1 LQFLP
6 IENWQSAIGNEL
18 EPMGERPAE
27 LASRTAPAT
36 LESEPVE
43 SYLRRY
49 DAIIETT
56 TQMLATPRL
65 NERLLLALEGVES
78 IFGHR
83 QAAVAIIN
91 ERDAE
96 LRIRVTV
103 GFDGDSTRV
112 KMPLDS
118 SAACVRVI
126 HDSQSVWISMKED
139 EASQTLFDKMHWQE
153 DVLALPLF
161 GIAEI
166 STKKARDVTAGS
178 RVPPQYWTVDT
189 GTRLGILYVGATE
202 NAIDPISLKL
212 LKLFAER
219 VGVIASLAVH
229 QERLVNTV
237 TKLQR
242 ERQWTESIMKSV
254 ADPIVLTDLDNEI
267 LLQNRRAEEL
277 FSGSANAG
285 EGKRRALKMNDL
297 LFSAY
302 LSSATVSSSETI
314 QRDITL
320 VDPIEGSDIHFE
332 VISTPAANARGEPLG
347 LVSIFRDVTDLREA
361 NEELARNFLKLQ
373 HAEAES
379 RRERDRLDLIIE
391 NVGHPIVVCDSAGN
405 FILFNR
411 RAELLFQENE
421 SFRSPGAAAVRANA
435 VKLTSFISGLASAS
449 ETGRQAEIELID
461 PEDGQSLPMEITARE
476 VLDPA
481 GQVTAVVSILH
492 DLTEI
497 RELERRRVEQQLFES
512 EKLAAVGRLAAS
524 IAHEVNNPLE
534 AIKNALYLMQGTSN
548 GDQNNRFLEIARKET
563 ERVSHIIRQMLG
575 FARRPGEVDWVDVN
589 QLLEETLVLMEKK
602 MRQLRI
608 RITRSFDDSLPRVR
622 ARADQ
627 LRQVFLN
634 LIINAQQAIE
644 GEGEIAISTFRY
656 EQSLQPSIVVQLSD
670 SGVGIDEDDLN
681 RIFDPFFSTGKK
693 GTGLGLWVTQ
703 DIVRQHGG
711 RIDVTSQVGRGTVFS
726 IVLQVESPILE
737 NVESESKQS
746 TR

>member
-1 LQFLP
+1 
-6 IENWQSAIGNEL
+6 
-18 EPMGERPAE
+18 MGESPTE
-27 LASRTAPAT
+27 LTYRNAPSISDSDRASPR
-36 LESEPVE
+36 
-43 SYLRRY
+43 LRQF
-49 DAIIETT
+49 DVFIETT
-56 TQMLATPRL
+56 TQMLATPKL
-65 NERLLLALEGVES
+65 QERLLLALEA
-78 IFGHR
+78 IANNFGHR
-83 QAAVAIIN
+83 QAAIAIIN

-96 LRIRVTV
+96 LRIRAAV
-103 GFDGDSTRV
+103 GFDGDTRV
-112 KMPLDS
+112 EMPLDS

-126 HDSQSVWISMKED
+126 HDAQPLWISMDED
-139 EASQTLFDKMHWQE
+139 ESSRSLFANMQWRSDI
-153 DVLALPLF
+153 LAVPLF
-161 GIAEI
+161 GIAEV
-166 STKKARDVTAGS
+166 SPRPGGGRPANS
-178 RVPPQYWTVDT
+178 YWTFEPGARMGVLYIGVNQESVDAESVT
-189 GTRLGILYVGATE
+189 LIKR
-202 NAIDPISLKL
+202 
-212 LKLFAER
+212 FAER
-219 VGVIASLAVH
+219 IGIVASLATH
-229 QERLVNTV
+229 QERLVSTV

-242 ERQWTESIMKSV
+242 ERQWIESIMKSV

-302 LSSATVSSSETI
+302 LSSATVSSSEVI

-361 NEELARNFLKLQ
+361 NEELARNFVKLQ
-373 HAEAES
+373 QAEAES

-411 RAELLFQENE
+411 RAELLFQETD
-421 SFRSPGAAAVRANA
+421 SYKSSGTAAVRTNA
-435 VKLTSFISGLASAS
+435 VKLTSFISTLASAS

-461 PEDGQSLPMEITARE
+461 PEDGRSLPMEITARE
-476 VLDPA
+476 VLDA
-481 GQVTAVVSILH
+481 TGQVTAVVSILH

-534 AIKNALYLMQGTSN
+534 AIKNALYLLQTS
-548 GDQNNRFLEIARKET
+548 GDDKNSRFLEIARKET

-602 MRQLRI
+602 MRQLKI
-608 RITRSFDDSLPRVR
+608 RITRRFDEELPRIR

-644 GEGEIAISTFRY
+644 GDGEIVISTSRY
-656 EQSLQPSIVVQLSD
+656 EQALQPSIVVQLSD
-670 SGVGIDEDDLN
+670 SGIGIAEDDLA

-711 RIDVTSQVGRGTVFS
+711 RIEVSSEIGRGTVFS
-726 IVLQVESPILE
+726 IVLQVESPVLE
-737 NVESESKQS
+737 EPVNESKVATQ
-746 TR
+746 

>member
-1 LQFLP
+1 
-6 IENWQSAIGNEL
+6 
-18 EPMGERPAE
+18 MGEVPTE
-27 LASRTAPAT
+27 LAFAT
-36 LESEPVE
+36 VPPITDNDRIG
-43 SYLRRY
+43 SYLRQY
-49 DAIIETT
+49 DVFVETT

-65 NERLLLALEGVES
+65 NERLLLALEGIS
-78 IFGHR
+78 NIFGHR

-96 LRIRVTV
+96 LRVRAAV
-103 GFDGDSTRV
+103 GFEGDPPARAD
-112 KMPLDS
+112 MPLDS

-126 HDSQSVWISMKED
+126 HDATPLWISIKD
-139 EASQTLFDKMHWQE
+139 DAASRTLFDKLHWE
-153 DVLALPLF
+153 HDVLALPLF
-161 GIAEI
+161 GISEI
-166 STKKARDVTAGS
+166 APTRGREKGS
-178 RVPPQYWTVDT
+178 PRLPGHFWTFDP
-189 GTRLGILYVGATE
+189 GARLGVLYVGANKDTV
-202 NAIDPISLKL
+202 DPLSLSL
-212 LKLFAER
+212 LKRFADR
-219 VGVIASLAVH
+219 VGIISSLAVH
-229 QERLVNTV
+229 QEKLVSTV

-242 ERQWTESIMKSV
+242 ERQWIESIMKSV

-285 EGKRRALKMNDL
+285 EGKRRALKLNDL

-302 LSSATVSSSETI
+302 LSSATVSSSELV

-320 VDPIEGSDIHFE
+320 VDPIEGSDLHFE

-361 NEELARNFLKLQ
+361 NEELARNFGKLQ
-373 HAEAES
+373 QAEADS

-411 RAELLFQENE
+411 RAELLFEE
-421 SFRSPGAAAVRANA
+421 KFSFRQAAAGAVRTNA

-461 PEDGQSLPMEITARE
+461 PDTGSFLPMEITARE
-476 VLDPA
+476 VLDPTT

-534 AIKNALYLMQGTSN
+534 AIKNALYLMESGSE
-548 GDQNNRFLEIARKET
+548 GDKNSRFLEIARKET

-575 FARRPGEVDWVDVN
+575 FARRSGEVDWVDVN
-589 QLLEETLVLMEKK
+589 QLIEETLVLLEKK

-608 RITRSFDDSLPRVR
+608 RVNRDFDDQLPQIR

-627 LRQVFLN
+627 LRQVVLN
-634 LIINAQQAIE
+634 LIINAQQAIQ
-644 GEGEIAISTFRY
+644 GGGEITISTARY
-656 EQSLQPSIVVQLSD
+656 EQALQPSILIQLSD
-670 SGVGIDEDDLN
+670 TGVGITEDDLN
-681 RIFDPFFSTGKK
+681 RIFEPFFSSGKK

-711 RIDVTSQVGRGTVFS
+711 RIEVASEVSRGTVFT
-726 IVLQVESPILE
+726 IVLQVEPPIFE
-737 NVESESKQS
+737 AQETESRLS
-746 TR
+746 TK

>member
-1 LQFLP
+1 MKQ
-6 IENWQSAIGNEL
+6 
-18 EPMGERPAE
+18 RPFD
-27 LASRTAPAT
+27 
-36 LESEPVE
+36 VF
-43 SYLRRY
+43 
-49 DAIIETT
+49 IETT

-65 NERLLLALEGVES
+65 QERLILALEAIVHS
-78 IFGHR
+78 FGCE
-83 QAAVAIIN
+83 QAAIALIN
-91 ERDAE
+91 EREAD
-96 LRIRVTV
+96 LRFRAAL
-103 GFDGDSTRV
+103 GFDEDQGVS
-112 KMPLDS
+112 KIEMPLDS

-126 HDSQSVWISMKED
+126 HDAHALWIDLDQD
-139 EASQTLFDKMHWQE
+139 ESSRQLFGNMDWRH

-161 GIAEI
+161 GISELPPK
-166 STKKARDVTAGS
+166 TGRDAS
-178 RVPPQYWTVDT
+178 RLPSQYWTFER
-189 GTRLGILYVGATE
+189 GSRLGVLYVGTDRE
-202 NAIDPISLKL
+202 NLDDETYDL
-212 LKLFAER
+212 LRRFSER
-219 VGVIASLAVH
+219 IGIVASLATH
-229 QERLVNTV
+229 QERLVTTV

-242 ERQWTESIMKSV
+242 ERTWIESIMKSV

-297 LFSAY
+297 LFSAF
-302 LSSATVSSSETI
+302 LSSATVSSSEVI

-332 VISTPAANARGEPLG
+332 VISTPATNGRGEPLG

-361 NEELARNFLKLQ
+361 NEELARNFAKLQ
-373 HAEAES
+373 NAESES

-405 FILFNR
+405 YILLNR
-411 RAELLFQENE
+411 RAELLFQENDP
-421 SFRSPGAAAVRANA
+421 SGSSGATAVRANA
-435 VKLTSFISGLASAS
+435 VKLTSFISTLASAAA
-449 ETGRQAEIELID
+449 TGRQAEIELLD
-461 PEDGQSLPMEITARE
+461 PEDGRALPMEITARE
-476 VLDPA
+476 VLDA
-481 GQVTAVVSILH
+481 TGQVTAVVSILH

-534 AIKNALYLMQGTSN
+534 AIKNALYLMQTPGP
-548 GDQNNRFLEIARKET
+548 DVEQNSRFLEIARKET

-589 QLLEETLVLMEKK
+589 QLLEETLVLLEKK
-602 MRQLRI
+602 LRQQHI
-608 RITRSFDDSLPRVR
+608 RLTKSFDPLLPPVR

-634 LIINAQQAIE
+634 LVINAQQAI
-644 GEGEIAISTFRY
+644 GTEGEIRVSTARY
-656 EQSLQPSIVVQLSD
+656 EQALQPSILVQLSD
-670 SGVGIDEDDLN
+670 SGVGIAPDDIA

-711 RIDVTSQVGRGTVFS
+711 RIEVSSDPGRGTVFS
-726 IVLQVESPILE
+726 IVLQVDSPILE
-737 NVESESKQS
+737 DKKPEQAGKK
-746 TR
+746 

>member
-1 LQFLP
+1 
-6 IENWQSAIGNEL
+6 
-18 EPMGERPAE
+18 MGEVPAE
-27 LASRTAPAT
+27 LNFRNAPS
-36 LESEPVE
+36 LSEPERVDP
-43 SYLRRY
+43 YLRQY
-49 DAIIETT
+49 DVFVETT
-56 TQMLATPRL
+56 TQMLATPKL
-65 NERLLLALEGVES
+65 NERLLLALEGIAS

-83 QAAVAIIN
+83 QAAIAIIS

-96 LRIRVTV
+96 LRVRAAV
-103 GFDGDSTRV
+103 GFDGEATRV

-126 HDSQSVWISMKED
+126 HDAYPLWISTDED
-139 EASQTLFDKMHWQE
+139 ESSRALFDKMQWEQ

-161 GIAEI
+161 GVSEI
-166 STKKARDVTAGS
+166 SPKTGRDAAASSRLPANYWTFDPGS
-178 RVPPQYWTVDT
+178 R
-189 GTRLGILYVGATE
+189 LGVLYVGANEKT
-202 NAIDPISLKL
+202 IDPVSLNL
-212 LKLFAER
+212 LKRFSDR
-219 VGVIASLAVH
+219 VGVIASLAIH
-229 QERLVNTV
+229 QDRLVNTV

-242 ERQWTESIMKSV
+242 ERQWIESIMKSV

-302 LSSATVSSSETI
+302 LSSATVSSSEVI

-332 VISTPAANARGEPLG
+332 VISTPAANSRGEPLG

-361 NEELARNFLKLQ
+361 NEELARNFGKLQ

-411 RAELLFQENE
+411 RAELLFQENA
-421 SFRSPGAAAVRANA
+421 SFRSPAAAAGRANA

-461 PEDGQSLPMEITARE
+461 PEGGRSLPMEITARE
-476 VLDPA
+476 VLDPT

-534 AIKNALYLMQGTSN
+534 AIKNALYLMQGSSEG
-548 GDQNNRFLEIARKET
+548 GDKNSRFLEIARKET

-602 MRQLRI
+602 MRQMRI
-608 RITRSFDDSLPRVR
+608 RITRSFDESLPRIR

-644 GEGEIAISTFRY
+644 GDGEIVISTARY
-656 EQSLQPSIVVQLSD
+656 EQSLQPSILVQLSD
-670 SGVGIDEDDLN
+670 SGVGIAEDDIN

-711 RIDVTSQVGRGTVFS
+711 RIEVSSEMGRGTVFS
-726 IVLQVESPILE
+726 IVLQVDSPILE
-737 NVESESKQS
+737 DQESTSKAA

>member
-1 LQFLP
+1 
-6 IENWQSAIGNEL
+6 
-18 EPMGERPAE
+18 MGEIPSE
-27 LASRTAPAT
+27 LAFQTAT
-36 LESEPVE
+36 SLSEPE
-43 SYLRRY
+43 RPSRRARQY
-49 DAIIETT
+49 DVFIETT
-56 TQMLATPRL
+56 TQMLATPKL
-65 NERLLLALEGVES
+65 QERLLLALEAIS
-78 IFGHR
+78 TNFGHR
-83 QAAVAIIN
+83 QAAIAIIN

-96 LRIRVTV
+96 LRIRAAI
-103 GFDGDSTRV
+103 GFDGDASATRV
-112 KMPLDS
+112 EMPLDS

-126 HDSQSVWISMKED
+126 HDAQALWISVEED
-139 EASQTLFDKMHWQE
+139 EASRSLFGNMSWQS
-153 DVLALPLF
+153 DVLAVPLF
-161 GIAEI
+161 GISEI
-166 STKKARDVTAGS
+166 SS
-178 RVPPQYWTVDT
+178 RPGVRTNNNQYWNFEPGARMGV
-189 GTRLGILYVGATE
+189 LYIGANPHTLDAE
-202 NAIDPISLKL
+202 SLTLIKR
-212 LKLFAER
+212 FAER
-219 VGVIASLAVH
+219 IGIVASLAAH
-229 QERLVNTV
+229 QERLVSTV

-242 ERQWTESIMKSV
+242 ERQWIESIMKSV
-254 ADPIVLTDLDNEI
+254 ADPIVLTDLDNQI

-302 LSSATVSSSETI
+302 LSSATVSSLEVI

-332 VISTPAANARGEPLG
+332 VISTPAANGRGEPLG

-361 NEELARNFLKLQ
+361 NEELARNFVKLQ
-373 HAEAES
+373 QAEAES

-411 RAELLFQENE
+411 RAELLFQQNE
-421 SFRSPGAAAVRANA
+421 SFHSSASAAVRTNA
-435 VKLTSFISGLASAS
+435 VKLTSFISTLASGS

-461 PEDGQSLPMEITARE
+461 PEDNRALPMEITARE
-476 VLDPA
+476 VLDA
-481 GQVTAVVSILH
+481 TGQVTAVVSILH

-534 AIKNALYLMQGTSN
+534 AIKNALYLMQGS
-548 GDQNNRFLEIARKET
+548 GDNKNSRFLEIARKET

-575 FARRPGEVDWVDVN
+575 FARRPGEVDWVDIN
-589 QLLEETLVLMEKK
+589 QLLEETLVLLEKK

-608 RITRSFDDSLPRVR
+608 RVTKSLDDSLPRIR

-644 GEGEIAISTFRY
+644 GDGEIVISTSRY
-656 EQSLQPSIVVQLSD
+656 EQALQPSILVQLTD
-670 SGVGIDEDDLN
+670 SGVGIAEDDLT

-711 RIDVTSQVGRGTVFS
+711 RIEVTSELGRGTVFS
-726 IVLQVESPILE
+726 IVLQVESPLL
-737 NVESESKQS
+737 ESEDGGSKS
-746 TR
+746 TTR

>member
-1 LQFLP
+1 
-6 IENWQSAIGNEL
+6 
-18 EPMGERPAE
+18 MGEIPSEVAN
-27 LASRTAPAT
+27 RTGPS
-36 LESEPVE
+36 LSEPNG
-43 SYLRRY
+43 YRARMRQY
-49 DAIIETT
+49 DVFIETT
-56 TQMLATPRL
+56 TQMLATPKL
-65 NERLLLALEGVES
+65 QERLLLALEAIS
-78 IFGHR
+78 TSFGHR
-83 QAAVAIIN
+83 QAAIAIIN
-91 ERDAE
+91 EREAE
-96 LRIRVTV
+96 LRIRAAI
-103 GFDGDSTRV
+103 GFEGDPATRV
-112 KMPLDS
+112 EMPLDS
-118 SAACVRVI
+118 SASCVRVM
-126 HDSQSVWISMKED
+126 HDGQPAWISMEDD
-139 EASQTLFDKMHWQE
+139 EASRSLFGNIRWQS
-153 DVLALPLF
+153 DVLAVPLF
-161 GIAEI
+161 GISEI
-166 STKKARDVTAGS
+166 PS
-178 RVPPQYWTVDT
+178 RPGVRRTNNQQYWASEPGVRM
-189 GTRLGILYVGATE
+189 GVLYVGANQDSIDTE
-202 NAIDPISLKL
+202 SLTLIKR
-212 LKLFAER
+212 FAER
-219 VGVIASLAVH
+219 IGIVASLAAH
-229 QERLVNTV
+229 QERLVSTI

-242 ERQWTESIMKSV
+242 ERQWIESIMKSV
-254 ADPIVLTDLDNEI
+254 ADPIVLTDLDNQI

-302 LSSATVSSSETI
+302 LSSATVSSSKVI

-332 VISTPAANARGEPLG
+332 VISTPATNARGEPLG

-361 NEELARNFLKLQ
+361 NEELAHNFGKLQ

-421 SFRSPGAAAVRANA
+421 SFKSSAAAGVRANA
-435 VKLTSFISGLASAS
+435 VKLTSFISALASAS

-461 PEDGQSLPMEITARE
+461 PESGQSLPMEITARE
-476 VLDPA
+476 VLDIT

-512 EKLAAVGRLAAS
+512 EKLAAIGRLAAS

-534 AIKNALYLMQGTSN
+534 AIKNALYLMQAGGE
-548 GDQNNRFLEIARKET
+548 GDKNSRFLEIARKET

-589 QLLEETLVLMEKK
+589 QLLEEMLVLMEKK

-608 RITRSFDDSLPRVR
+608 RITPSFDKDLPRIR

-627 LRQVFLN
+627 LLQVFLN
-634 LIINAQQAIE
+634 LIINAQQAIQ
-644 GEGEIAISTFRY
+644 GDGEIVISTSRH
-656 EQSLQPSIVVQLSD
+656 EQALQPSIIVQLTD
-670 SGVGIDEDDLN
+670 TGVGIAEDDLS

-703 DIVRQHGG
+703 DMVRQHGG
-711 RIDVTSQVGRGTVFS
+711 RIEVSSEIGRGTVFS
-726 IVLQVESPILE
+726 IVLHVESPVLADQ
-737 NVESESKQS
+737 ESQSKLA
-746 TR
+746 RR

>member
-1 LQFLP
+1 
-6 IENWQSAIGNEL
+6 
-18 EPMGERPAE
+18 
-27 LASRTAPAT
+27 
-36 LESEPVE
+36 
-43 SYLRRY
+43 
-49 DAIIETT
+49 
-56 TQMLATPRL
+56 
-65 NERLLLALEGVES
+65 
-78 IFGHR
+78 
-83 QAAVAIIN
+83 
-91 ERDAE
+91 
-96 LRIRVTV
+96 
-103 GFDGDSTRV
+103 
-112 KMPLDS
+112 
-118 SAACVRVI
+118 
-126 HDSQSVWISMKED
+126 
-139 EASQTLFDKMHWQE
+139 
-153 DVLALPLF
+153 
-161 GIAEI
+161 
-166 STKKARDVTAGS
+166 
-178 RVPPQYWTVDT
+178 
-189 GTRLGILYVGATE
+189 
-202 NAIDPISLKL
+202 LKL
-212 LKLFAER
+212 LKLFADR
-219 VGVIASLAVH
+219 IGVIASLAVH
-229 QERLVNTV
+229 QERLVSTV

-302 LSSATVSSSETI
+302 LSSATVSSSEVI

-361 NEELARNFLKLQ
+361 NEELARNFVKLQ

-421 SFRSPGAAAVRANA
+421 TFRSPAAAAVRANA
-435 VKLTSFISGLASAS
+435 VKLTSFISGLAPSS

-461 PEDGQSLPMEITARE
+461 PEGGRSLPMEITARE
-476 VLDPA
+476 VLDPT

-534 AIKNALYLMQGTSN
+534 AIKNALYLMQDSSN
-548 GDQNNRFLEIARKET
+548 GDQNSRFLEIARKET

-608 RITRSFDDSLPRVR
+608 RITSSFDDELPRVR

-644 GEGEIAISTFRY
+644 GEGEITISTFRY
-656 EQSLQPSIVVQLSD
+656 EQALQPSIVIQLSD
-670 SGVGIDEDDLN
+670 SGVGIAEDDLN

-711 RIDVTSQVGRGTVFS
+711 RIDVTSEVGRGTVFN
-726 IVLQVESPILE
+726 IVLQVESPVLE
-737 NVESESKQS
+737 NVDSESKQF

>member
-1 LQFLP
+1 
-6 IENWQSAIGNEL
+6 
-18 EPMGERPAE
+18 MGEVPTE
-27 LASRTAPAT
+27 LAFTTVPPISDNDRIG
-36 LESEPVE
+36 
-43 SYLRRY
+43 SYIRQY
-49 DAIIETT
+49 DVFVETT

-65 NERLLLALEGVES
+65 NERLLLALEGIS
-78 IFGHR
+78 NIFGHR

-96 LRIRVTV
+96 LRVRAAV
-103 GFDGDSTRV
+103 GFDGEHPARAE
-112 KMPLDS
+112 MPLDS

-126 HDSQSVWISMKED
+126 HDAVPLWISIQED
-139 EASQTLFDKMHWQE
+139 IASRTLFDKMQWE
-153 DVLALPLF
+153 LDVLALPLF
-161 GIAEI
+161 GISEI
-166 STKKARDVTAGS
+166 TTKGS
-178 RVPPQYWTVDT
+178 RDSSSSSRLPGHVPEHAYWSFDP
-189 GTRLGILYVGATE
+189 GSRLGVLYVGANRDT
-202 NAIDPISLKL
+202 IDPLSLSL
-212 LKLFAER
+212 LKRFADR
-219 VGVIASLAVH
+219 IGVIASLAIH
-229 QERLVNTV
+229 QEKLVGTV

-242 ERQWTESIMKSV
+242 ERQWIESIMKSV

-302 LSSATVSSSETI
+302 LSSATVSSSEVV

-361 NEELARNFLKLQ
+361 NEELARNFVKLQ
-373 HAEAES
+373 QAEADS

-411 RAELLFQENE
+411 RAELLFEE
-421 SFRSPGAAAVRANA
+421 KSSFRSAATSAVRTNA
-435 VKLTSFISGLASAS
+435 VKLTSFISGLASAA

-461 PEDGQSLPMEITARE
+461 PDSARLLPMEITARE
-476 VLDPA
+476 VLDPT

-534 AIKNALYLMQGTSN
+534 AIKNALYLMESGAE
-548 GDQNNRFLEIARKET
+548 GDKNSRFLEIARKET

-575 FARRPGEVDWVDVN
+575 FARRSGEVDWVDVN
-589 QLLEETLVLMEKK
+589 QLLEETLVLLEKK
-602 MRQLRI
+602 MRQVRI
-608 RITRSFDDSLPRVR
+608 RVTRDFDESLPKVR

-634 LIINAQQAIE
+634 LIINAQQAIAN
-644 GEGEIAISTFRY
+644 GGEINITTSRY
-656 EQSLQPSIVVQLSD
+656 EQALQPSIVVQLSD
-670 SGVGIDEDDLN
+670 TGAGINEDDLM

-711 RIDVTSQVGRGTVFS
+711 RIEVTSEVGRGTVFT
-726 IVLQVESPILE
+726 IILQVDSPILE
-737 NVESESKQS
+737 DGKAESSSLAK
-746 TR
+746 

>member
-1 LQFLP
+1 
-6 IENWQSAIGNEL
+6 
-18 EPMGERPAE
+18 MGEVPAE
-27 LASRTAPAT
+27 LAFQTAPSISD
-36 LESEPVE
+36 SERAAPH
-43 SYLRRY
+43 LRQF
-49 DAIIETT
+49 DVFIETT
-56 TQMLATPRL
+56 TQMLATPKL
-65 NERLLLALEGVES
+65 HERLLLALEA
-78 IFGHR
+78 IATNFGHR
-83 QAAVAIIN
+83 QAAIAIIN

-96 LRIRVTV
+96 LRVRAAI
-103 GFDGDSTRV
+103 GFDVDPSTNRIE
-112 KMPLDS
+112 MPLDS

-126 HDSQSVWISMKED
+126 HDAQALWISMDKD
-139 EASQTLFDKMHWQE
+139 ESSRSLFANMQWQE
-153 DVLALPLF
+153 DVLAVPLF
-161 GIAEI
+161 GISEI
-166 STKKARDVTAGS
+166 SPKTTRS
-178 RVPPQYWTVDT
+178 RNQYWSFEP
-189 GTRLGILYVGATE
+189 GARLGVLYVGANRDTLHS
-202 NAIDPISLKL
+202 DSLNLIKR
-212 LKLFAER
+212 FAER
-219 VGVIASLAVH
+219 IGIVASLATH
-229 QERLVNTV
+229 QERLINTV

-242 ERQWTESIMKSV
+242 ERQWIESIMKSV

-302 LSSATVSSSETI
+302 LSSATVSSSEVI

-332 VISTPAANARGEPLG
+332 VISTPATNARGEPLG

-361 NEELARNFLKLQ
+361 NEELAHNFVKLQ

-411 RAELLFQENE
+411 RAELLFQENQGFK
-421 SFRSPGAAAVRANA
+421 SSAAAAVRANA
-435 VKLTSFISGLASAS
+435 VKLTSFISALASAS

-461 PEDGQSLPMEITARE
+461 PESGQSLPMEITARE
-476 VLDPA
+476 VLDMT

-534 AIKNALYLMQGTSN
+534 AIKNALYLMQN
-548 GDQNNRFLEIARKET
+548 AEGDKNSRFLEIARKET

-575 FARRPGEVDWVDVN
+575 FARRPGEVDWVDIN

-602 MRQLRI
+602 MRQMRI
-608 RITRSFDDSLPRVR
+608 RITKSFDASLPPIR

-634 LIINAQQAIE
+634 LIINAQQAIK
-644 GEGEIAISTFRY
+644 GEGEIVISTSRY
-656 EQSLQPSIVVQLSD
+656 EQALQPSIVIQLSD
-670 SGVGIDEDDLN
+670 SGVGIAEDDLN

-711 RIDVTSQVGRGTVFS
+711 RIEVSSEIGRGTVFS

-737 NVESESKQS
+737 DQESESKLATQ
-746 TR
+746 

>member
-1 LQFLP
+1 
-6 IENWQSAIGNEL
+6 
-18 EPMGERPAE
+18 MGEVPAE
-27 LASRTAPAT
+27 LSFRTAPSISD
-36 LESEPVE
+36 SERISPH
-43 SYLRRY
+43 LRQY
-49 DAIIETT
+49 DVFIETT
-56 TQMLATPRL
+56 TQMLATPKL
-65 NERLLLALEGVES
+65 HERLLLALEAIS
-78 IFGHR
+78 NSFGHR
-83 QAAVAIIN
+83 QAAIAIIN

-96 LRIRVTV
+96 LRVRAAI
-103 GFDGDSTRV
+103 GFDVDSTRV
-112 KMPLDS
+112 DMPLDS

-126 HDSQSVWISMKED
+126 HDAQPLWISIQDD
-139 EASQTLFDKMHWQE
+139 ESSRSLFGTMQWQDE
-153 DVLALPLF
+153 VLAVPLF
-161 GIAEI
+161 GISELPA
-166 STKKARDVTAGS
+166 KPGRDRRS
-178 RVPPQYWTVDT
+178 QYWTFEP
-189 GTRLGILYVGATE
+189 GARLGVLYLGA
-202 NAIDPISLKL
+202 NRDAVDPDSLFLIKR
-212 LKLFAER
+212 FAER
-219 VGVIASLAVH
+219 IGIVASLATH

-242 ERQWTESIMKSV
+242 ERQWIESIMKSV

-302 LSSATVSSSETI
+302 LSSATVSSSEVI

-361 NEELARNFLKLQ
+361 NDELANNFVKLQ

-421 SFRSPGAAAVRANA
+421 SFRSSAAAAVRANA

-461 PEDGQSLPMEITARE
+461 PESGRSLPMEITARE
-476 VLDPA
+476 VLDLT

-534 AIKNALYLMQGTSN
+534 AIKNALYLMQAS
-548 GDQNNRFLEIARKET
+548 GDEKNARFLEIARKET

-575 FARRPGEVDWVDVN
+575 LARKPGEVDWVDVN

-608 RITRSFDDSLPRVR
+608 RLTRSLDESLPKVR

-634 LIINAQQAIE
+634 LIINAQQAIQ
-644 GEGEIAISTFRY
+644 GDGEISLSTSRY
-656 EQSLQPSIVVQLSD
+656 EQALQPSILIQISD
-670 SGVGIDEDDLN
+670 SGIGITEDDLT

-711 RIDVTSQVGRGTVFS
+711 RIEVSSEVGHGTVFN
-726 IVLQVESPILE
+726 IVLQVDSPILE
-737 NVESESKQS
+737 DVKSESKPAS
-746 TR
+746 K

>member
-1 LQFLP
+1 
-6 IENWQSAIGNEL
+6 
-18 EPMGERPAE
+18 MGEIPSEVAF
-27 LASRTAPAT
+27 RTAPS
-36 LESEPVE
+36 LSEPE
-43 SYLRRY
+43 RPGRRASQY
-49 DAIIETT
+49 DVFIETT
-56 TQMLATPRL
+56 TQMLATPKL
-65 NERLLLALEGVES
+65 QERLLLALEAIS
-78 IFGHR
+78 TNFGHR
-83 QAAVAIIN
+83 QAAIAIIN

-96 LRIRVTV
+96 LWVRAAV
-103 GFDGDSTRV
+103 GFEADPATTRV
-112 KMPLDS
+112 EMPLDS

-126 HDSQSVWISMKED
+126 HDAAPLWISMEED
-139 EASQTLFDKMHWQE
+139 EASRGLFANMSWQS
-153 DVLALPLF
+153 DVLAVPLF
-161 GIAEI
+161 GISEI
-166 STKKARDVTAGS
+166 SS
-178 RVPPQYWTVDT
+178 RPSTGRPNNQYWTFEPGARMGV
-189 GTRLGILYVGATE
+189 LYVGANQDQVDSE
-202 NAIDPISLKL
+202 SLTL
-212 LKLFAER
+212 IKLFAER
-219 VGVIASLAVH
+219 IGMVASLAAH
-229 QERLVNTV
+229 QERLVGTV

-242 ERQWTESIMKSV
+242 ERQWIESIMKSV
-254 ADPIVLTDLDNEI
+254 ADPIVLTDLDNQI

-302 LSSATVSSSETI
+302 LSSATVSSSEVI

-361 NEELARNFLKLQ
+361 NEELARNFVKLQ
-373 HAEAES
+373 QAEAES

-411 RAELLFQENE
+411 RAELLFQENK
-421 SFRSPGAAAVRANA
+421 SFDSSASAAVRTNA
-435 VKLTSFISGLASAS
+435 VKLTSFISTLASAS

-461 PEDGQSLPMEITARE
+461 PEDNRSLPMEITARE
-476 VLDPA
+476 VLDA
-481 GQVTAVVSILH
+481 TGQVTAVVSILH

-534 AIKNALYLMQGTSN
+534 AIKNALYLMQTGAE
-548 GDQNNRFLEIARKET
+548 GDKNSRFLEIARKET

-589 QLLEETLVLMEKK
+589 QLLEETLVLMEKR

-608 RITRSFDDSLPRVR
+608 HVARSFDESLPMIR

-634 LIINAQQAIE
+634 LILNAQQAIK
-644 GEGEIAISTFRY
+644 GEGEITITTSRY
-656 EQSLQPSIVVQLSD
+656 EQALQPSIVVQLSD
-670 SGVGIDEDDLN
+670 SGVGIAEDDLA

-711 RIDVTSQVGRGTVFS
+711 RIEVSSEPGRGTVFT

-737 NVESESKQS
+737 DQESESKS
-746 TR
+746 TTR

>member
-1 LQFLP
+1 MAEVP
-6 IENWQSAIGNEL
+6 T
-18 EPMGERPAE
+18 E
-27 LASRTAPAT
+27 LAFAT
-36 LESEPVE
+36 VPPISDNDRIG
-43 SYLRRY
+43 SYIRQY
-49 DAIIETT
+49 DVFVETT

-65 NERLLLALEGVES
+65 NERLLLALEGIS
-78 IFGHR
+78 NIFGHR

-96 LRIRVTV
+96 LRVRAAV
-103 GFDGDSTRV
+103 GFEGEHPARAD
-112 KMPLDS
+112 MPLDS

-126 HDSQSVWISMKED
+126 HDAVPLWIAIQED
-139 EASQTLFDKMHWQE
+139 IASRTLFDKMHWE
-153 DVLALPLF
+153 HDVLALPLF
-161 GIAEI
+161 GISEI
-166 STKKARDVTAGS
+166 TTKGS
-178 RVPPQYWTVDT
+178 RDSTNISRLPGDAYWSFDP
-189 GTRLGILYVGATE
+189 GSRLGVLYIGADRDS
-202 NAIDPISLKL
+202 IDPLSLSL
-212 LKLFAER
+212 LKRFADR
-219 VGVIASLAVH
+219 IGVIASLAIH
-229 QERLVNTV
+229 QEKLVNTV

-242 ERQWTESIMKSV
+242 ERQWIESIMKSV

-302 LSSATVSSSETI
+302 LSSATVSSSEVV

-361 NEELARNFLKLQ
+361 NEELARNFVKLQ
-373 HAEAES
+373 QAEADS

-411 RAELLFQENE
+411 RAELLFEE
-421 SFRSPGAAAVRANA
+421 KSSFRSAATSAVRTNA

-461 PEDGQSLPMEITARE
+461 PDSGRFLPMEITARE
-476 VLDPA
+476 VLDPT

-534 AIKNALYLMQGTSN
+534 AIKNALYLMESGAE
-548 GDQNNRFLEIARKET
+548 GDKNSRFLEIARKET

-575 FARRPGEVDWVDVN
+575 FARRSGEVDWVDVN
-589 QLLEETLVLMEKK
+589 QLIEETLVLLEKK

-608 RITRSFDDSLPRVR
+608 RVTRDFDESLPKVR

-634 LIINAQQAIE
+634 LIINAQQAIAN
-644 GEGEIAISTFRY
+644 GGEINITTSRY
-656 EQSLQPSIVVQLSD
+656 EQALQPSIVVQLSD
-670 SGVGIDEDDLN
+670 SGVGINEDDMM

-711 RIDVTSQVGRGTVFS
+711 RIEVSSEVGQGTVFT
-726 IVLQVESPILE
+726 IILQVDSPILE
-737 NVESESKQS
+737 DGNAESSIAK
-746 TR
+746 

>member
-1 LQFLP
+1 
-6 IENWQSAIGNEL
+6 
-18 EPMGERPAE
+18 MGEVPSE
-27 LASRTAPAT
+27 LALPAPSTIA
-36 LESEPVE
+36 ESGPV
-43 SYLRRY
+43 SLRY
-49 DAIIETT
+49 FDVFIETT

-65 NERLLLALEGVES
+65 QERLLLALEAIVHN
-78 IFGHR
+78 FGCQ
-83 QAAVAIIN
+83 QAAIAIIN
-91 ERDAE
+91 EREAG
-96 LRIRVTV
+96 LRIRGAI
-103 GFDGDSTRV
+103 GFDDEYAAGKID
-112 KMPLDS
+112 MPLDS
-118 SAACVRVI
+118 SATCVRVI
-126 HDSQSVWISMKED
+126 HDAQPVWIDLDTD
-139 EASQTLFDKMHWQE
+139 ESSRQLIGKLNWQQDLLAFPLYGISELPPKAGRERTARLPGQYWTLE
-153 DVLALPLF
+153 
-161 GIAEI
+161 
-166 STKKARDVTAGS
+166 RGS
-178 RVPPQYWTVDT
+178 RVGV
-189 GTRLGILYVGATE
+189 LYVGADRETLHSE
-202 NAIDPISLKL
+202 SFTL
-212 LKLFAER
+212 LRRFAER
-219 VGVIASLAVH
+219 IGLVASLATH
-229 QERLVNTV
+229 QERLVGTV

-242 ERQWTESIMKSV
+242 ERQWIESIMKSV

-302 LSSATVSSSETI
+302 LSSATVSSSEVI

-320 VDPIEGSDIHFE
+320 VDPLEGSDIHFE

-361 NEELARNFLKLQ
+361 NEELARNFIKLQ

-411 RAELLFQENE
+411 RAELLFQENPIF
-421 SFRSPGAAAVRANA
+421 SSSAATAVRTNA
-435 VKLTSFISGLASAS
+435 VKLTSFISTLASAS
-449 ETGRQAEIELID
+449 ETARQAEIELSD
-461 PEDGQSLPMEITARE
+461 PEDGQALPMEITARE
-476 VLDPA
+476 VLDEA

-534 AIKNALYLMQGTSN
+534 AIKNALYLMQTSSDFEEN
-548 GDQNNRFLEIARKET
+548 SRFLEIARKET

-589 QLLEETLVLMEKK
+589 QLLEETFVLLEKK
-602 MRQLRI
+602 MRQQ
-608 RITRSFDDSLPRVR
+608 RITIAKSLDPRLPRVR

-634 LIINAQQAIE
+634 LIINAQQAIS
-644 GEGEIAISTFRY
+644 GEGEIQISTARY
-656 EQSLQPSIVVQLSD
+656 EQALQPSIIVQLSD
-670 SGVGIDEDDLN
+670 SGVGIAADDLT

-711 RIDVTSQVGRGTVFS
+711 RIEVTSDIGRGTVFS
-726 IVLQVESPILE
+726 IVLQVDSPVLE
-737 NVESESKQS
+737 DKKALGAVVYHLLE
-746 TR
+746 TDR

>member
-1 LQFLP
+1 M
-6 IENWQSAIGNEL
+6 SDS
-18 EPMGERPAE
+18 ERTSPQ
-27 LASRTAPAT
+27 
-36 LESEPVE
+36 
-43 SYLRRY
+43 LRQY
-49 DAIIETT
+49 DVFIETT
-56 TQMLATPRL
+56 TQMLATPKL
-65 NERLLLALEGVES
+65 HERLLLALEAIS
-78 IFGHR
+78 NNFGHR
-83 QAAVAIIN
+83 QAAIAIIN

-96 LRIRVTV
+96 LRVRAAV
-103 GFDGDSTRV
+103 GFDVDFSTTRV
-112 KMPLDS
+112 EMPLDS

-126 HDSQSVWISMKED
+126 HDAQSLWISMQED
-139 EASQTLFDKMHWQE
+139 ESSRSLFADMQWQD
-153 DVLALPLF
+153 DVLAVPLF
-161 GIAEI
+161 GISEI
-166 STKKARDVTAGS
+166 PAKPGRDG
-178 RVPPQYWTVDT
+178 RRNQYWTFEP
-189 GTRLGILYVGATE
+189 GARLGVLYVGANRDTV
-202 NAIDPISLKL
+202 DPDSLTLIKR
-212 LKLFAER
+212 FAER
-219 VGVIASLAVH
+219 IGIVASLATH

-242 ERQWTESIMKSV
+242 ERQWIESIMKSV

-302 LSSATVSSSETI
+302 LSSATVSSSEVI

-361 NEELARNFLKLQ
+361 NDELAHNFGKLQ
-373 HAEAES
+373 HAESES

-411 RAELLFQENE
+411 RAELLFQENA
-421 SFRSPGAAAVRANA
+421 SFRSSAAAAVRANA

-461 PEDGQSLPMEITARE
+461 PESGRSLPMEITARE
-476 VLDPA
+476 VLDA
-481 GQVTAVVSILH
+481 TGQVTAVVSILH

-534 AIKNALYLMQGTSN
+534 AIKNALYLMQTNAGEDEKN
-548 GDQNNRFLEIARKET
+548 LRFLEIARKET

-602 MRQLRI
+602 LRQLRI
-608 RITRSFDDSLPRVR
+608 RITPSFDGSLPKIR

-634 LIINAQQAIE
+634 LIINAQQAIQ
-644 GEGEIAISTFRY
+644 GDGEIVISTSRY
-656 EQSLQPSIVVQLSD
+656 EQALQPSIVIQLSD
-670 SGVGIDEDDLN
+670 SGVGIPEDDLN

-711 RIDVTSQVGRGTVFS
+711 RIEVSSEVGRGTVFS
-726 IVLQVESPILE
+726 IVLQVDSPILE
-737 NVESESKQS
+737 DVKSESLSSSK
-746 TR
+746 

>member
-1 LQFLP
+1 
-6 IENWQSAIGNEL
+6 
-18 EPMGERPAE
+18 MGEVPSE
-27 LASRTAPAT
+27 LALQAANSIA
-36 LESEPVE
+36 ESARLKQRPFDVF
-43 SYLRRY
+43 
-49 DAIIETT
+49 IETT
-56 TQMLATPRL
+56 TQMLATPL
-65 NERLLLALEGVES
+65 LQERLLLALEAIVHN
-78 IFGHR
+78 FGC
-83 QAAVAIIN
+83 QQVAIAMIN
-91 ERDAE
+91 EREAE
-96 LRIRVTV
+96 LRIRAAL
-103 GFDGDSTRV
+103 GFDDEV
-112 KMPLDS
+112 LAAKIDIPLDS

-126 HDSQSVWISMKED
+126 HDAQALWIDPQED
-139 EASQTLFDKMHWQE
+139 ESSRQVFGKLEWQY
-153 DVLALPLF
+153 DVLAIPLY
-161 GIAEI
+161 GISEI
-166 STKKARDVTAGS
+166 QPKAARETITIS
-178 RVPPQYWTVDT
+178 PRVPGQYWTFER
-189 GTRLGILYVGATE
+189 GSRLGVLYVGTE
-202 NAIDPISLKL
+202 RDNLDGESYDL
-212 LKLFAER
+212 LRRFAER
-219 VGVIASLAVH
+219 IGIVASLAAH
-229 QERLVNTV
+229 QERLVSTV

-242 ERQWTESIMKSV
+242 ERQWIESIMKSV

-285 EGKRRALKMNDL
+285 EGKRRALKMNGL

-302 LSSATVSSSETI
+302 LSSATVSSSEVV

-332 VISTPAANARGEPLG
+332 VISTPAANSRGEPLG

-361 NEELARNFLKLQ
+361 NEELARNFARLQ
-373 HAEAES
+373 HAEEDS

-391 NVGHPIVVCDSAGN
+391 NVGHPIVVCDSSGN

-411 RAELLFQENE
+411 RAELLFQEND
-421 SFRSPGAAAVRANA
+421 SFRLSAAAAVRTNA
-435 VKLTSFISGLASAS
+435 VKLTSFISTLASAS

-461 PEDGQSLPMEITARE
+461 PEEGRSLPMEITARE
-476 VLDPA
+476 VLDA
-481 GQVTAVVSILH
+481 TGQVTAVVSILH

-534 AIKNALYLMQGTSN
+534 AIKNALYLMQTGS
-548 GDQNNRFLEIARKET
+548 DFEQNSRFLEIARKET

-589 QLLEETLVLMEKK
+589 QVLEETLVLLEKK

-608 RITRSFDDSLPRVR
+608 KVTKSLDPALPHIR

-634 LIINAQQAIE
+634 LILNAQQAIE
-644 GEGEIAISTFRY
+644 GEGAIHISTSRY
-656 EQSLQPSIVVQLSD
+656 DQALQPSILVQMSD
-670 SGVGIDEDDLN
+670 SGVGIAQDDIA

-711 RIDVTSQVGRGTVFS
+711 RIEVSSDVGRGTVFS
-726 IVLQVESPILE
+726 IVLQVDSPVLE
-737 NVESESKQS
+737 DKNPAKISK
-746 TR
+746 

>member
-1 LQFLP
+1 
-6 IENWQSAIGNEL
+6 
-18 EPMGERPAE
+18 MGEVPTE
-27 LASRTAPAT
+27 LTFRAPAAIPDS
-36 LESEPVE
+36 ES
-43 SYLRRY
+43 SATYLRQY
-49 DAIIETT
+49 DVFIETT
-56 TQMLATPRL
+56 TQMLATPKL
-65 NERLLLALEGVES
+65 HERLLLALEAISNV
-78 IFGHR
+78 FGHP
-83 QAAVAIIN
+83 QSAIAIVD
-91 ERDAE
+91 ERSAE
-96 LRIRVTV
+96 LRIRAAV
-103 GFDGDSTRV
+103 GFDWDQSTRIE
-112 KMPLDS
+112 MPLDS

-126 HDSQSVWISMKED
+126 HDAFPLWISMEED
-139 EASQTLFDKMHWQE
+139 ESSRSLFDSMHWQSN
-153 DVLALPLF
+153 VLALPLF
-161 GIAEI
+161 GIPEMTAKPGRDPSASSRLAEHYW
-166 STKKARDVTAGS
+166 TFEPGS
-178 RVPPQYWTVDT
+178 R
-189 GTRLGILYVGATE
+189 LGVLYIGARE
-202 NAIDPISLKL
+202 QDLDPAALSL
-212 LKLFAER
+212 LKRFADR
-219 VGVIASLAVH
+219 IGVVASLAIQ
-229 QERLVNTV
+229 QERLVGSV

-242 ERQWTESIMKSV
+242 ERQWIESIMKSV

-302 LSSATVSSSETI
+302 LSSATVSSSELI

-332 VISTPAANARGEPLG
+332 VISTPAANSRGEPLG

-361 NEELARNFLKLQ
+361 NEELARNFVKLQ
-373 HAEAES
+373 QAEEDS

-391 NVGHPIVVCDSAGN
+391 NVGHPIVVCDVSGN

-411 RAELLFQENE
+411 RAEVLFPDYE
-421 SFRSPGAAAVRANA
+421 SFSTRGSAAVRSNA

-461 PEDGQSLPMEITARE
+461 PESGRLLPMEITARE
-476 VLDPA
+476 VLDPT

-534 AIKNALYLMQGTSN
+534 AIKNALYLMQSGSEDN
-548 GDQNNRFLEIARKET
+548 KNARFLEIARKET

-575 FARRPGEVDWVDVN
+575 FARKPKEVDWVDVN
-589 QLLEETLVLMEKK
+589 QILEETLVLLEKK
-602 MRQLRI
+602 MKQLRI
-608 RITRSFDDSLPRVR
+608 RVTRSLDESLPQVR

-634 LIINAQQAIE
+634 LIINAQQAIP
-644 GEGEIAISTFRY
+644 GEGQITITTSRY
-656 EQSLQPSIVVQLSD
+656 EQALQPSILIQLSD
-670 SGVGIDEDDLN
+670 TGVGIAEDDVT
-681 RIFDPFFSTGKK
+681 RIFEPFFSTGKK

-711 RIDVTSQVGRGTVFS
+711 RIEVSSELGRGTVFS
-726 IVLQVESPILE
+726 IILQVDSPVLE
-737 NVESESKQS
+737 EKEPADTTK
-746 TR
+746 

>member
-1 LQFLP
+1 
-6 IENWQSAIGNEL
+6 
-18 EPMGERPAE
+18 MGETPSE
-27 LASRTAPAT
+27 LAIRTAPS
-36 LESEPVE
+36 LSEPE
-43 SYLRRY
+43 RTSPRARQY
-49 DAIIETT
+49 DVFIETT
-56 TQMLATPRL
+56 TQMLATPKL
-65 NERLLLALEGVES
+65 HERLLLALEAIS
-78 IFGHR
+78 TNFGHR
-83 QAAVAIIN
+83 QAAIAIIN

-96 LRIRVTV
+96 LRIRAAV
-103 GFDGDSTRV
+103 GFEGDPSATRV
-112 KMPLDS
+112 EMPLDS

-126 HDSQSVWISMKED
+126 HDGQPLWISMED
-139 EASQTLFDKMHWQE
+139 EASRSLFGNVRWE
-153 DVLALPLF
+153 SDVLAVPLF
-161 GIAEI
+161 GISEI
-166 STKKARDVTAGS
+166 TS
-178 RVPPQYWTVDT
+178 RPGAVRTTNQYWTFEPGERMGV
-189 GTRLGILYVGATE
+189 LYVGANQETV
-202 NAIDPISLKL
+202 DPESLTLIKR
-212 LKLFAER
+212 FAER
-219 VGVIASLAVH
+219 IGIVASLAAH
-229 QERLVNTV
+229 QERLVSTV

-242 ERQWTESIMKSV
+242 ERQWIESIMKSV
-254 ADPIVLTDLDNEI
+254 ADPIVLTDLDNQI

-302 LSSATVSSSETI
+302 LSSATVSSSEVI

-361 NEELARNFLKLQ
+361 NEELARNFVKLQ
-373 HAEAES
+373 QAEAES

-411 RAELLFQENE
+411 RAELLFQENTLNL
-421 SFRSPGAAAVRANA
+421 SASVAVRTNA
-435 VKLTSFISGLASAS
+435 VKLTSFISTLASAS

-461 PEDGQSLPMEITARE
+461 PEDGRALPMEITARE
-476 VLDPA
+476 VLDA
-481 GQVTAVVSILH
+481 TGQVTAVVSILH

-534 AIKNALYLMQGTSN
+534 AIKNALYLMQAGGE
-548 GDQNNRFLEIARKET
+548 GDKNSRFLEIARKET

-589 QLLEETLVLMEKK
+589 QVLEETFVLMEKR

-608 RITRSFDDSLPRVR
+608 HVKRSFDQSLPLIR

-634 LIINAQQAIE
+634 LIINAQQAIK
-644 GEGEIAISTFRY
+644 GEGQIEIRTSRY

-670 SGVGIDEDDLN
+670 SGIGIAEDDLA

-711 RIDVTSQVGRGTVFS
+711 RIEVSSEVGRGTVFS
-726 IVLQVESPILE
+726 IVLQVESPLLE
-737 NVESESKQS
+737 DQVNESRL
-746 TR
+746 TIR

>member
-1 LQFLP
+1 
-6 IENWQSAIGNEL
+6 
-18 EPMGERPAE
+18 MGEVPTE
-27 LASRTAPAT
+27 LTFAT
-36 LESEPVE
+36 VPPISDNGRIG
-43 SYLRRY
+43 SYLRQY
-49 DAIIETT
+49 DVFVETT

-65 NERLLLALEGVES
+65 NERLLLALEGIAR
-78 IFGHR
+78 IFGHQ

-96 LRIRVTV
+96 LHIRASV
-103 GFDGDSTRV
+103 GFEGEQPFRAD
-112 KMPLDS
+112 MPLDS

-126 HDSQSVWISMKED
+126 HDAVPLWININED
-139 EASQTLFDKMHWQE
+139 VASRTLFDKMHWEQ
-153 DVLALPLF
+153 DVIALPLF

-166 STKKARDVTAGS
+166 APTRSRDS
-178 RVPPQYWTVDT
+178 RTSPRLPGQYWTFDP
-189 GTRLGILYVGATE
+189 GSRLGVLYVGADRNTV
-202 NAIDPISLKL
+202 DPFSLGL
-212 LKLFAER
+212 LKRFADR
-219 VGVIASLAVH
+219 VGIVASLAIH
-229 QERLVNTV
+229 QEKLVSTV

-242 ERQWTESIMKSV
+242 ERQWIESIMKSV

-302 LSSATVSSSETI
+302 LSSATVSSSEVV

-332 VISTPAANARGEPLG
+332 VISTPAANSRGEPLG

-361 NEELARNFLKLQ
+361 NEELARNFVKLQ
-373 HAEAES
+373 QAELDS

-391 NVGHPIVVCDSAGN
+391 NVGHPIVVCDSSGN

-411 RAELLFQENE
+411 RAELLFEEKSWFQ
-421 SFRSPGAAAVRANA
+421 SAATGAVRTNA

-461 PEDGQSLPMEITARE
+461 PDGGSLLPMEITARE
-476 VLDPA
+476 ILDA
-481 GQVTAVVSILH
+481 TGQVTAVVSILH

-512 EKLAAVGRLAAS
+512 EKLAAIGRLAAS

-534 AIKNALYLMQGTSN
+534 AIKNALYLMESSAD
-548 GDQNNRFLEIARKET
+548 GDKNSRFLEIARKET

-575 FARRPGEVDWVDVN
+575 FARRSGEVDWVDVN
-589 QLLEETLVLMEKK
+589 QLIEETMVLLEKK

-608 RITRSFDDSLPRVR
+608 RVNRNLDESLPKIR

-627 LRQVFLN
+627 LRQVILN
-634 LIINAQQAIE
+634 LIINAQQAIN
-644 GEGEIAISTFRY
+644 GGGEITISTSRY
-656 EQSLQPSIVVQLSD
+656 EQALQPSILIQLTD
-670 SGVGIDEDDLN
+670 TGAGINEGDLN
-681 RIFDPFFSTGKK
+681 RIFEPFFSSGKK

-711 RIDVTSQVGRGTVFS
+711 RIEVTSEVGRGTVFA
-726 IVLQVESPILE
+726 IILQVESPILE
-737 NVESESKQS
+737 AQETESRLTVK
-746 TR
+746 

>member
-1 LQFLP
+1 V
-6 IENWQSAIGNEL
+6 N
-18 EPMGERPAE
+18 
-27 LASRTAPAT
+27 
-36 LESEPVE
+36 
-43 SYLRRY
+43 LRHF
-49 DAIIETT
+49 DVFVETT

-65 NERLLLALEGVES
+65 QERLLLALEAIVHN
-78 IFGHR
+78 FGCE
-83 QAAVAIIN
+83 QAAIAIVN

-96 LRIRVTV
+96 LRIRAAL
-103 GFDGDSTRV
+103 GFDDDHAAARV
-112 KMPLDS
+112 EMPLDS
-118 SAACVRVI
+118 AASCVRVI
-126 HDSQSVWISMKED
+126 HDAQPVWIALDDD
-139 EASQTLFDKMHWQE
+139 ESSRQFLGKMNWRR
-153 DVLALPLF
+153 DVLAFPLF
-161 GIAEI
+161 GIAELPPN
-166 STKKARDVTAGS
+166 TGRERTRRLPGQYWTFERGS
-178 RVPPQYWTVDT
+178 RV
-189 GTRLGILYVGATE
+189 GILYVGTDRQTLDS
-202 NAIDPISLKL
+202 NAFDL
-212 LKLFAER
+212 LKRFAER
-219 VGVIASLAVH
+219 VGIVASLASH
-229 QERLVNTV
+229 QERLLSTV
-237 TKLQR
+237 SKLQR
-242 ERQWTESIMKSV
+242 ERQWIESIMKSV

-302 LSSATVSSSETI
+302 LSSATVSSSEVI

-332 VISTPAANARGEPLG
+332 VISTPATNGRGEPLG

-361 NEELARNFLKLQ
+361 NEELARNFAKLQ
-373 HAEAES
+373 NAEADS

-411 RAELLFQENE
+411 RAELLFQEND
-421 SFRSPGAAAVRANA
+421 SFISSNAAAVRTNA
-435 VKLTSFISGLASAS
+435 VKLTSFISTLASAS
-449 ETGRQAEIELID
+449 ETARQAEIELID
-461 PEDGQSLPMEITARE
+461 PEDGRALPMEITARE
-476 VLDPA
+476 VLDEA

-534 AIKNALYLMQGTSN
+534 AIKNALYLMQTSS
-548 GDQNNRFLEIARKET
+548 DFEQNSRFLEIARKET

-589 QLLEETLVLMEKK
+589 QLLEETFVLLEKK
-602 MRQLRI
+602 MRQQRI
-608 RITRSFDDSLPRVR
+608 SITRQLDPALPRIR

-634 LIINAQQAIE
+634 LIINAQQAIA
-644 GEGEIAISTFRY
+644 GEGEIQISTSRY
-656 EQSLQPSIVVQLSD
+656 EQALQPSIIVQLSD
-670 SGVGIDEDDLN
+670 SGVGIAADDLT

-711 RIDVTSQVGRGTVFS
+711 RIEVSSDIGRGTVFS
-726 IVLQVESPILE
+726 IVLQVDSPVLEDAKKES
-737 NVESESKQS
+737 VK
-746 TR
+746 TK

>member
-1 LQFLP
+1 
-6 IENWQSAIGNEL
+6 
-18 EPMGERPAE
+18 MGEVPSELAFRPAPS
-27 LASRTAPAT
+27 L
-36 LESEPVE
+36 SEPE
-43 SYLRRY
+43 RSSPRARQY
-49 DAIIETT
+49 DVFIETT
-56 TQMLATPRL
+56 TQMLATPKL
-65 NERLLLALEGVES
+65 HERLLLALEAIS
-78 IFGHR
+78 TNFGHR
-83 QAAVAIIN
+83 QAAIAIIN

-96 LRIRVTV
+96 LRIRAAV
-103 GFDGDSTRV
+103 GFEGDPSTAKV
-112 KMPLDS
+112 EMPLDS

-126 HDSQSVWISMKED
+126 HDAQPLWISMEDD
-139 EASQTLFDKMHWQE
+139 EASRNLFANMRWQSE
-153 DVLALPLF
+153 VFAVPLF
-161 GIAEI
+161 GISEI
-166 STKKARDVTAGS
+166 PSRPGAA
-178 RVPPQYWTVDT
+178 RVPSQYWAFEPGARMGV
-189 GTRLGILYVGATE
+189 LYVGANQETLDSE
-202 NAIDPISLKL
+202 SLTLIKR
-212 LKLFAER
+212 FAER
-219 VGVIASLAVH
+219 IGIVASLAAH
-229 QERLVNTV
+229 QERLVTTV

-242 ERQWTESIMKSV
+242 ERQWIESIMKSV
-254 ADPIVLTDLDNEI
+254 ADPIVLTDLDNQI

-302 LSSATVSSSETI
+302 LSSATVSSSEVI

-332 VISTPAANARGEPLG
+332 VISTPAANSRGEPLG

-361 NEELARNFLKLQ
+361 NEELARNFVKLQ
-373 HAEAES
+373 QAEAES

-421 SFRSPGAAAVRANA
+421 SVNLSASSAVRTNA
-435 VKLTSFISGLASAS
+435 VKLTSFISTLASAS

-461 PEDGQSLPMEITARE
+461 PEDGRSLPMEITARE
-476 VLDPA
+476 VLDA
-481 GQVTAVVSILH
+481 TGQVTAVVSILH

-534 AIKNALYLMQGTSN
+534 AIKNALYLMQVGGE
-548 GDQNNRFLEIARKET
+548 GDKNSRFLEIARKET

-589 QLLEETLVLMEKK
+589 QLLEETLVLLEKK

-608 RITRSFDDSLPRVR
+608 RITKSFDESLPRVR

-644 GEGEIAISTFRY
+644 GDGEIVISTSRY
-656 EQSLQPSIVVQLSD
+656 EQALQPSILVQLTD
-670 SGVGIDEDDLN
+670 TGVGIAEDDLT

-711 RIDVTSQVGRGTVFS
+711 RIEVTSEIGRGTVFN

-737 NVESESKQS
+737 EQSE
-746 TR
+746 TRSATR

>member
-1 LQFLP
+1 
-6 IENWQSAIGNEL
+6 
-18 EPMGERPAE
+18 MGEIPSE
-27 LASRTAPAT
+27 LAFRTAPS
-36 LESEPVE
+36 LSEPE
-43 SYLRRY
+43 RPSRRASQY
-49 DAIIETT
+49 DVFIETT
-56 TQMLATPRL
+56 TQMLATPKL
-65 NERLLLALEGVES
+65 QERLLLALEAIS
-78 IFGHR
+78 TNFGHR
-83 QAAVAIIN
+83 QAAIAIIN

-96 LRIRVTV
+96 LWVRAAV
-103 GFDGDSTRV
+103 GFEADPAATRV
-112 KMPLDS
+112 EMPLDS

-126 HDSQSVWISMKED
+126 HDAAPLWISMEED
-139 EASQTLFDKMHWQE
+139 GASRSLFANMSWQS
-153 DVLALPLF
+153 DVLAVPLF
-161 GIAEI
+161 GISEI
-166 STKKARDVTAGS
+166 SS
-178 RVPPQYWTVDT
+178 RPSTGRPNNQYWTFEPGARMGV
-189 GTRLGILYVGATE
+189 LYVGANQDQVDSE
-202 NAIDPISLKL
+202 SLTL
-212 LKLFAER
+212 IKLFAER
-219 VGVIASLAVH
+219 IGMVASLAAH
-229 QERLVNTV
+229 QERLVGTV

-242 ERQWTESIMKSV
+242 ERQWIESIMKSV
-254 ADPIVLTDLDNEI
+254 ADPIVLTDLDNQI

-302 LSSATVSSSETI
+302 LSSATVSSSEVI

-361 NEELARNFLKLQ
+361 NEELARNFVKLQ
-373 HAEAES
+373 QAEAES

-411 RAELLFQENE
+411 RAELLFQENK
-421 SFRSPGAAAVRANA
+421 SFNSSASTAVRTNA
-435 VKLTSFISGLASAS
+435 VKLTSFISTLASAS

-461 PEDGQSLPMEITARE
+461 PEDNRSLPMEITARE
-476 VLDPA
+476 VLDA
-481 GQVTAVVSILH
+481 TGQVTAVVSILH

-534 AIKNALYLMQGTSN
+534 AIKNALYLMQSGPE
-548 GDQNNRFLEIARKET
+548 GDKNSRFLEIARKET

-589 QLLEETLVLMEKK
+589 QLLEETLVLMEKR

-608 RITRSFDDSLPRVR
+608 HVGRSFDESLPMIR

-634 LIINAQQAIE
+634 LILNAQQAIK
-644 GEGEIAISTFRY
+644 GEGQITITTSRY
-656 EQSLQPSIVVQLSD
+656 EQALQPSIVVQLSD
-670 SGVGIDEDDLN
+670 SGVGIAEDDLA

-711 RIDVTSQVGRGTVFS
+711 RIEVSSEPGRGTVFT

-737 NVESESKQS
+737 DQESESKS
-746 TR
+746 TTR